1 MTHRRSSPG
10 ATRVTRVPRH
20 ARVAALVALG
30 ALVGACRARS
40 APSTSDTVT
49 MGAAPSPG
57 AGAIDAPI
65 TAPQLASLAPTT
77 IALGRGEVPTLTLTG
92 SGFVP
97 GARGA
102 FGTGGNT
109 IRVGPATFD
118 SVAANDAGTT
128 IRFALPL
135 SYTDTTARGRPQSF
149 TPGEY
154 PVSVVTPKG
163 TSRSLTL
170 TMIQ

>member
-1 MTHRRSSPG
+1 MTTRRRSTR
-10 ATRVTRVPRH
+10 ATRCVHVVAVTVL
-20 ARVAALVALG
+20 ALAT
-30 ALVGACRARS
+30 GACRARS
-40 APSTSDTVT
+40 APSTSDTLRMDAGT
-49 MGAAPSPG
+49 PQG
-57 AGAIDAPI
+57 AGGASATTAP
-65 TAPQLASLAPTT
+65 PQLASLSPTT

-92 SGFVP
+92 TGFVP
-97 GARGA
+97 GVHGA

-135 SYTDTTARGRPQSF
+135 GYTDTTARGRPQSF